1 MNVQPPVPSGLFP
14 ARPHGL
20 SGQALPSRPTFRE
33 PHPVRAGSVLVAA
46 SLGLAW
52 QVLLTLSATS
62 LRGAFW
68 LNVFGVGV
76 GWAVAGLLLRLG
88 DRGAAAGVA
97 IAGAVGG
104 SFAAILVAARW
115 FSVGWPLW

>member
-1 MNVQPPVPSGLFP
+1 VGVQSSVPSGLFP
-14 ARPHGL
+14 AG
-20 SGQALPSRPTFRE
+20 PSRPTFRE
-33 PHPVRAGSVLVAA
+33 PHPVRAGSVLIAA
-46 SLGLAW
+46 ALALAW
-52 QVLLTLSATS
+52 QVLLTLSATT

-68 LNVFGVGV
+68 LSVLAVGV

-97 IAGAVGG
+97 VVGAAGG
-104 SFAAILVAARW
+104 SFAAILVAVRW